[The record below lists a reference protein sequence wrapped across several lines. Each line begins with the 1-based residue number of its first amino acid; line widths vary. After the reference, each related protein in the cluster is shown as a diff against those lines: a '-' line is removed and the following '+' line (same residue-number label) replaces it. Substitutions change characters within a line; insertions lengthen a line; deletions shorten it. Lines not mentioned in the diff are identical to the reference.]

1 MPLTCLRGILH
12 HNCFNLGCYSC
23 PVRVSSKS
31 VRGFLSRGP
40 ALQQTKFSNETGVT
54 CIFHLGVRGAV
65 RQDLDVNCSA
75 LE

>member
-1 MPLTCLRGILH
+1 M
-12 HNCFNLGCYSC
+12 SC
-23 PVRVSSKS
+23 TDFLQECQRV
-31 VRGFLSRGP
+31 LSRGP
-40 ALQQTKFSNETGVT
+40 ALQQTKFSNETVVT